1 MPKLKRRKTAI
12 ERILI
17 TGVICAALLL
27 AAVVGVSLP
36 YFSPELDEDPDH
48 IRYQPTTEP
57 PTEATEPEVE
67 VYIPEPERNPYGRN
81 DFQFEG
87 RYLKNLK
94 CDSIPGVDVS
104 AYQGDVNWN
113 QVAVSGIKF
122 AMIRVGF
129 RGYGT
134 GKIVED
140 TYARENLRDALHAG
154 LEVGVYFFS
163 QALNE
168 EEVEEEV
175 AFILD
180 IIKDYEITMPVVFD
194 WEYISAEARTA
205 NMDARTLTDLN
216 LHFCELIEEAGYT
229 PMIYFNSYQA
239 RNLMFLYEL
248 EQYPFWLAFYSN
260 RMTYPY
266 RVEMWQYTSTGRVP
280 GIAGDVDINVMM
292 LDQKLRPK

>member
-1 MPKLKRRKTAI
+1 MPKVKNTKASPVKI
-12 ERILI
+12 
-17 TGVICAALLL
+17 LL
-27 AAVVGVSLP
+27 ALTLCSAILLGGVVALSLP
-36 YFSPELDEDPDH
+36 YMQEQPLDEDPDH
-48 IRYQPTTEP
+48 LVRPAEP
-57 PTEATEPEVE
+57 ATEYVEPEPD
-67 VYIPEPERNPYGRN
+67 VYIPEPEANPYGRN
-81 DFQFEG
+81 DFQFQG
-87 RYLKNLK
+87 RYLKSLR
-94 CDSIPGVDVS
+94 CDSIPGIDVS
-104 AYQGDVNWN
+104 AYQGDINWN
-113 QVAVSGIKF
+113 QVSLSGIKF
-122 AMIRVGF
+122 AMIRVGY

-140 TYARENLRDALHAG
+140 AYARENLRDAIYFG

-168 EEVEEEV
+168 EEVEEEI

-180 IIKDYEITMPVVFD
+180 IIKDYDITMPVVFD

-216 LHFCELIEEAGYT
+216 LYFCRRMEEEGYT

-248 EQYPFWLAFYSN
+248 EDYPFWLAYYSY
-260 RMTYPY
+260 RMNYPY

-280 GIAGDVDINVMM
+280 GIRGDVDINVML

>member
-1 MPKLKRRKTAI
+1 MTKQKAKKSKAVKNLL
-12 ERILI
+12 ILLFLA
-17 TGVICAALLL
+17 VVLL
-27 AAVVGVSLP
+27 AAVLIRSLP
-36 YFSPELDEDPDH
+36 YMMAPPLDEDPEH
-48 IRYQPTTEP
+48 ILRPAEPVTEPTEP
-57 PTEATEPEVE
+57 PVE
-67 VYIPEPERNPYGRN
+67 VYIPEPEANPYGRN

-87 RYLKNLK
+87 RYLKNLR

-122 AMIRVGF
+122 AMIRVGY

-140 TYARENLRDALHAG
+140 AYARENLRGALHAG

-168 EEVEEEV
+168 EEVQEEID
-175 AFILD
+175 FILD

-194 WEYISAEARTA
+194 WEYISDEARTA
-205 NMDARTLTDLN
+205 DMDARTLTDLN
-216 LHFCELIEEAGYT
+216 IYFCETMEEAGYT

-239 RNLMFLYEL
+239 KNMMFLYEL
-248 EQYPFWLAFYSN
+248 EDYPFWLAYYSY
-260 RMTYPY
+260 RMNYPY

-280 GIAGDVDINVMM
+280 GIGGNVDINVMM

>member
-1 MPKLKRRKTAI
+1 MPKDKKKKASPVK
-12 ERILI
+12 ILLAL
-17 TGVICAALLL
+17 TLCAALLL
-27 AAVVGVSLP
+27 GGTVALSLP
-36 YFSPELDEDPDH
+36 YMKEAPLDEDPDH
-48 IRYQPTTEP
+48 LARPTEP
-57 PTEATEPEVE
+57 ATEYVEPEPE
-67 VYIPEPERNPYGRN
+67 IYIPEPEANPYGRN
-81 DFQFEG
+81 DFQFQG
-87 RYLKNLK
+87 RYLKSLR
-94 CDSIPGVDVS
+94 CDSIPGIDVS
-104 AYQGDVNWN
+104 AYQGDINWN

-122 AMIRVGF
+122 AMIRVGY
-129 RGYGT
+129 RGYET

-140 TYARENLRDALHAG
+140 AYARENLRDALYAG

-168 EEVEEEV
+168 EEVEEEI

-180 IIKDYEITMPVVFD
+180 IIQEYEITMPVVFD

-216 LHFCELIEEAGYT
+216 LYFCQRMEEEGYT

-248 EQYPFWLAFYSN
+248 EAYPFWLAYYSY
-260 RMTYPY
+260 RMNYPY
-266 RVEMWQYTSTGRVP
+266 RVEMWQYTCTGRVP
-280 GIAGDVDINVMM
+280 GIRGDVDINVML